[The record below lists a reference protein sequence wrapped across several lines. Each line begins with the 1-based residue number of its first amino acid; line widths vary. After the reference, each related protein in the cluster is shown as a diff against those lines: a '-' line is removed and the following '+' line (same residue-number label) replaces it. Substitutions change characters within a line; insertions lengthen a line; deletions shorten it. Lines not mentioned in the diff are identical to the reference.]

1 MAFEDFTF
9 QFGETLTASA
19 MSAVASNFKA
29 QGDFEAGSPVSP
41 GRGKVMVQFDG
52 DRTIRWSKNVTSVTD
67 GGSFTGEYFIN
78 YSITFSHSIVNSLQ
92 YQHYGILSNA
102 QQGTSGAS
110 SVFSTIIT
118 EQSSNRAKMYHHR
131 FNEGADAHVLPDKV
145 VFVAFE

>member
-52 DRTIRWSKNVTSVTD
+52 DRTIRWSKNVTSVVD
-67 GGSFTGEYFIN
+67 GGSFTGEYIIN
-78 YSITFSHSIVNSLQ
+78 YSITFSQSIVNSLQ